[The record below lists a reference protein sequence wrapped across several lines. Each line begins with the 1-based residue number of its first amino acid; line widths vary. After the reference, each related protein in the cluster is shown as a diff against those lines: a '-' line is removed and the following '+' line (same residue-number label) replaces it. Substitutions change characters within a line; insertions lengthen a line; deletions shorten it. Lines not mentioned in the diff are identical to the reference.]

1 MPMRWILMV
10 SVILMAQFAAAD
22 GVNDG
27 LTDPVVIP
35 TMNGST
41 GAVDPGMR
49 TPQPMGVSGK
59 SGKTSICTNG
69 ESPRT
74 PPEVGGYEVRFACD
88 HIIVGLALLAG
99 LYFLGSSSDGAAAN

>member
-1 MPMRWILMV
+1 MRWILVV
-10 SVILMAQFAAAD
+10 SVIFMAQFAAAD

-35 TMNGST
+35 AMDGSA
-41 GAVDPGMR
+41 GAVDPGVL
-49 TPQPMGVSGK
+49 TQQPMGVSEK
-59 SGKTSICTNG
+59 SGKTSFCTNG

-74 PPEVGGYEVRFACD
+74 PPEVGGYEVRLACD

-99 LYFLGSSSDGAAAN
+99 LYFLGSASDGAAAN